1 MKDHKRLTLKGI
13 AQQLGISVATLDR
26 VLNNRGNVKPETYR
40 KVMEKLEELEYT
52 PNKSARFLSRGTEIS
67 FAIVFPEH
75 PDYFWTQI
83 ERGIRLAYE
92 ELRDYGLR
100 IEIFKSES
108 YDTEKQRQIVQEIVD
123 SGAYDALALS
133 PNDSQQ
139 MEDPIDQAI
148 DKGMAVCTFN
158 NDAPLSK
165 RLFYVGCDYRIAGRL
180 AADMLC
186 KLIGSGG
193 RAGLITSDASSLPS
207 ATTFQMQQKITGFRE
222 VIAEQG
228 NIEMAPPLK
237 LKHEEY
243 DHPDRFGE
251 YFRQVDGIY
260 VTSAKLHVIARHLEE
275 AGLGGTVALIGHDMT
290 EDIYQ
295 DLDRGTVTATICQDP
310 VNQGYMA
317 VKTLFNHTASG
328 EKVNLRENISKL
340 ELVTRENARYYI

>member
-1 MKDHKRLTLKGI
+1 M
-13 AQQLGISVATLDR
+13 
-26 VLNNRGNVKPETYR
+26 
-40 KVMEKLEELEYT
+40 
-52 PNKSARFLSRGTEIS
+52 
-67 FAIVFPEH
+67 
-75 PDYFWTQI
+75 
-83 ERGIRLAYE
+83 
-92 ELRDYGLR
+92 
-100 IEIFKSES
+100 
-108 YDTEKQRQIVQEIVD
+108 
-123 SGAYDALALS
+123 
-133 PNDSQQ
+133 
-139 MEDPIDQAI
+139 
-148 DKGMAVCTFN
+148 
-158 NDAPLSK
+158 
-165 RLFYVGCDYRIAGRL
+165 GCDYRIAGRL

-186 KLIGSGG
+186 KLIGKGG

-228 NIEMAPPLK
+228 NIEMALPLK

-310 VNQGYMA
+310 VNQGYLA
-317 VKTLFNHTASG
+317 VKTLFNLTASG